1 MKRYIFNQEYFDEGD
16 EEKIG
21 FNVTKAIEIQN
32 TVYDSAAEKAS
43 DAPETA
49 KKTTERTSSP
59 VRRTT
64 PLKTTSTSTKKD

>member
-1 MKRYIFNQEYFDEGD
+1 MFYKRLGEMLVSSGVIT
-16 EEKIG
+16 EEQLK
-21 FNVTKAIEIQN
+21 KAIEIQN
-32 TVYDSAAEKAS
+32 TGYDSAAEKAS